1 MSTVTTM
8 AKFAEIE
15 VCGKAFRLLKTHDS
29 PIAEADTVHC
39 IELGRAWD
47 MESQTYTDNALSE
60 ANERFRQAEEALAAR
75 VQEAQTSKTELDS
88 TTMPTQ
94 QNKEEILE
102 SQRARDEMMKPL
114 LDKQYAEN
122 EQAPRDQQFWVVTIM
137 RTSILV
143 HSAHADSTSAENT
156 ARSLLNAPKSTVN
169 DVEVL
174 SGRSWFPLQDFT
186 GTDLKITTF
195 VNDDRLNSA
204 MMNACLKQEMVN
216 IVNKQAE
223 AANDQDKPKLES

>member
-114 LDKQYAEN
+114 LDKQYAED

-143 HSAHADSTSAENT
+143 HSAHADSTSGLRAFIAECTKINCKRCRGT
-156 ARSLLNAPKSTVN
+156 VWSLLVSS
-169 DVEVL
+169 
-174 SGRSWFPLQDFT
+174 SGLYRHGPQDYY
-186 GTDLKITTF
+186 LRK
-195 VNDDRLNSA
+195 R
-204 MMNACLKQEMVN
+204 
-216 IVNKQAE
+216 
-223 AANDQDKPKLES
+223 